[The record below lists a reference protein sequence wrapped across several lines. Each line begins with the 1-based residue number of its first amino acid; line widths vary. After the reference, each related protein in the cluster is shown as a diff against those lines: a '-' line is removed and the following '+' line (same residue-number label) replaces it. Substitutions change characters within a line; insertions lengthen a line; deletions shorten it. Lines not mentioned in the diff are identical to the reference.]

1 MVARHLADT
10 PARHVRRALRLLE
23 ELEDDLR
30 APASSILGRSDR
42 VGLVVAARRRL
53 RLAATVLG
61 SEERLRRG
69 FLRRLVPVGGVVLR
83 VVVVAGLAAAGLFRF
98 VSRFLRAVLR
108 LVFTLRA
115 I

>member
-1 MVARHLADT
+1 MVPRYLADT

-30 APASSILGRSDR
+30 APASSILGRSER

-53 RLAATVLG
+53 RLAAAVLG
-61 SEERLRRG
+61 SEERPRRG

-83 VVVVAGLAAAGLFRF
+83 VVVLAGLGAAGLFRI
-98 VSRFLRAVLR
+98 VSRF
-108 LVFTLRA
+108 
-115 I
+115 

>member
-1 MVARHLADT
+1 MPHHLTDT

-30 APASSILGRSDR
+30 APASSILERQDQ

-53 RLAATVLG
+53 RLAAAALESDEG
-61 SEERLRRG
+61 SRHC
-69 FLRRLVPVGGVVLR
+69 FLRKLVPVGGVMVRAVVLAGLGAALVLR
-83 VVVVAGLAAAGLFRF
+83 L
-98 VSRFLRAVLR
+98 VSRSLRTVLR

>member
-1 MVARHLADT
+1 MPRHLAVT

-30 APASSILGRSDR
+30 APASSILGRQEQVR
-42 VGLVVAARRRL
+42 LVVATRRRL
-53 RLAATVLG
+53 RLAAAALG
-61 SEERLRRG
+61 PDEGSRYR
-69 FLRRLVPVGGVVLR
+69 FLRKLVPVGGVILR
-83 VVVVAGLAAAGLFRF
+83 VVVLAGLGAALALRL
-98 VSRFLRAVLR
+98 VSRSLRGVLR